1 MERIEHLRQ
10 RFSISAQTHRRL
22 AFAALVLLVLIVFTG
37 SAVRLTGSGLGCPT
51 WPKCTET
58 SIHSELDTHGVI
70 EFGNRVL
77 TSLVSAGAIAA
88 ALGSFLRR
96 PLHPLR
102 RDLAWIGL
110 LLPLGVLVQAVI
122 GGLSVLYKLAP
133 GWVITHYL
141 VSMVLLIASFAL
153 WWRSRLEPDQIAE
166 VRSERSVVWAVRALC
181 VYAFVAISVG
191 TWATAAGPH
200 AGSAGTGEFVH
211 RLDFWGRETLSNL
224 INTHG
229 TLAGDPGRGH
239 RGLLAAGPGAQ
250 GQRRAAADAEADRGA
265 DGAPG
270 RGGHR
275 PVPARA
281 AVGDRLGARG
291 AGHADLGRLRA
302 RVVRRRPAARGPGRG
317 AGQPQRPSAWW
328 ASRWAADRCRRGR
341 TWSGSG
347 CGFPGVFEST
357 SYGTPALKAKKQGG
371 LMCRLRTD
379 PDALVMR
386 VRDMG
391 EREALLQN
399 GGPAFFTVPHYDGYP
414 YVLIDLDRVDPG
426 ELAELVEDAWR
437 VQAPKRTVAGHDD
450 ERG

>member
-1 MERIEHLRQ
+1 MAQ
-10 RFSISAQTHRRL
+10 SALALVRWRPPWSASSTSASASRSARETHRRL

-102 RDLAWIGL
+102 RDLAWIGV

-181 VYAFVAISVG
+181 VYAFVAISGGHLGDGGRPPRGLGGHRRVR
-191 TWATAAGPH
+191 APAGLLGRRDAVQPDQHPRH
-200 AGSAGTGEFVH
+200 AG
-211 RLDFWGRETLSNL
+211 
-224 INTHG
+224 
-229 TLAGDPGRGH
+229 GDPRRGH
-239 RGLLAAGPGAQ
+239 RGLLAAGPRAQ
-250 GQRRAAADAEADRGA
+250 RAT
-265 DGAPG
+265 
-270 RGGHR
+270 
-275 PVPARA
+275 
-281 AVGDRLGARG
+281 
-291 AGHADLGRLRA
+291 
-302 RVVRRRPAARGPGRG
+302 
-317 AGQPQRPSAWW
+317 PS
-328 ASRWAADRCRRGR
+328 C
-341 TWSGSG
+341 
-347 CGFPGVFEST
+347 C
-357 SYGTPALKAKKQGG
+357 
-371 LMCRLRTD
+371 
-379 PDALVMR
+379 
-386 VRDMG
+386 
-391 EREALLQN
+391 
-399 GGPAFFTVPHYDGYP
+399 
-414 YVLIDLDRVDPG
+414 
-426 ELAELVEDAWR
+426 
-437 VQAPKRTVAGHDD
+437 
-450 ERG
+450 